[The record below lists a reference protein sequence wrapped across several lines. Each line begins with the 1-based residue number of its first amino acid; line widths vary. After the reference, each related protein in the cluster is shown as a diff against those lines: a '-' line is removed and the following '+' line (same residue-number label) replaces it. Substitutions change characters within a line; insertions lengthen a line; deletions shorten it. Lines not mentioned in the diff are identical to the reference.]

1 MKNVIIMM
9 WLVFAAFVLFPI
21 ATDYISGASESEVVS
36 IIEKESEADDIAV
49 TATEEHGNKAMY
61 VFTVG
66 ESEFGVAIFTRFA
79 DNYEYEEGIMSNGDD
94 HIDVNLDTRWDIYRY
109 KVTADGAQEME
120 FDRFGGVYKTYA
132 IIAVI
137 LAVVSIAGGVYGVRA
152 KRKYEEQRKKGLAA

>member
-49 TATEEHGNKAMY
+49 TATEEHGNTAMY

-66 ESEFGVAIFTRFA
+66 ESAFGV
-79 DNYEYEEGIMSNGDD
+79 
-94 HIDVNLDTRWDIYRY
+94 
-109 KVTADGAQEME
+109 VTADGAQEME

>member
-66 ESEFGVAIFTRFA
+66 IWS
-79 DNYEYEEGIMSNGDD
+79 S
-94 HIDVNLDTRWDIYRY
+94 HI
-109 KVTADGAQEME
+109 
-120 FDRFGGVYKTYA
+120 YA
-132 IIAVI
+132 F
-137 LAVVSIAGGVYGVRA
+137 R
-152 KRKYEEQRKKGLAA
+152 R